1 MSAVSIGDDAFAIFE
16 DFRRDE
22 SVDMC
27 GFIVKLAQDGMVAE
41 IPIDATCSD
50 PVDFFRALA
59 DQWRGWEGAIEW
71 HSLEGDLTLSAET
84 DRCGHVVIRVEIGPA
99 FREHAWSAR
108 VFARVDAGQL
118 DRLHRQA
125 QIFFDR
131 LV

>member
-1 MSAVSIGDDAFAIFE
+1 MNTFPLGHDAVAVFE

-22 SVDMC
+22 SVEMH

-41 IPIDATCSD
+41 IAIDATYAD

-84 DRCGHVVIRVEIGPA
+84 DRCGHLVIRVEIGPT
-99 FREHAWSAR
+99 FREYAWSAC
-108 VFARVDAGQL
+108 VFVRVDAGGL

-125 QIFFDR
+125 RIFFDHQ
-131 LV
+131 V

>member
-1 MSAVSIGDDAFAIFE
+1 MNTFPLGDDAVAVFE

-27 GFIVKLAQDGMVAE
+27 GFIVKLAQDGIVAE
-41 IPIDATCSD
+41 IPIDATFSD
-50 PVDFFRALA
+50 PVDFFRDLA
-59 DQWRGWEGAIEW
+59 DQWRGWEGSIEW
-71 HSLEGDLTLSAET
+71 RSLEGDLALSAET
-84 DRCGHVVIRVEIGPA
+84 DRCGHVVIRVEIGPV

-125 QIFFDR
+125 RIFFDR